1 MYPLP
6 LVQTPSRSRR
16 SVTRPSTVRSALQ
29 SALTALLLA
38 TVFVAGAED
47 PPTVIFREKVRR
59 STTYRKAETLDP
71 SLGSRDLFLHA
82 LMLCEAELPL
92 DPLDLLF
99 DVAEKM
105 QDRNEESKG
114 FGNFRW
120 SVRDGYVM
128 DYNAVEFCMEQGILI
143 WIRHADRLSE
153 AQREKLLRLMEFS
166 VQGCLRHRVS
176 PAYTNIAIMNAG
188 NLILMGEAL
197 DRQDVFQEGEKR
209 LNGIIWLTA
218 LFGISEYA
226 SPTYTGIDI
235 GTLQTVH
242 AHVRSET
249 VKRNLDRLLTLFW
262 SDVAAS
268 TFKAANRYVGT
279 HSRDYDYLYGFGATD
294 HFLRYVGLETEA
306 VPNPA
311 AAPVSMLLSTWRPSA
326 ETLAL
331 ADTIPRLVEQS
342 WGEEENQFR
351 TLWIGRHIALGIS
364 GACYHNMDIPLA
376 VNFAER
382 DPHPRPRIYFIAD
395 GRRDPYGRK
404 PIPEENGPHR
414 KTLHLRP
421 FWAGTQQSRDALGL
435 VLYRPQDIPNETP
448 TLESHIVFPA
458 DVEEIRL
465 DRTAFD
471 FKSRKR
477 FTVPF
482 SEGQTLFIR
491 SNGGAVGVKIPWS
504 RNLLGEKAEAALI
517 RDSDDVLRLTIA
529 HQDIWGVTEPHA
541 DPPGAA
547 FWVRVCD
554 DADDPERFTAWMESF
569 RLARAE
575 SRAHPNRIELAVK
588 GDEGELALTAAAPY
602 SVPTRITPLPAK
614 QILSV
619 NGRDIG
625 DKLLRDLPGI
635 QEYRLACERKR
646 EMMDRQTIPVSAAES
661 VGWEAETGML
671 LANMTVGEDP
681 SAFGGKYI
689 WGPGEPGGRGGGPGS
704 VTWQI
709 EVREAGRYYL
719 WGRFLAPTPE
729 DDSFFITIRQ
739 GDIAILPRSEWHL
752 NKTRS
757 FWRWSPFPLGGPQ
770 PIDLPAGKF
779 QIRMDI
785 REDGAKLD
793 RLFITPHMG
802 EGPQE

>member
-1 MYPLP
+1 PRLP
-6 LVQTPSRSRR
+6 LRSRPHA
-16 SVTRPSTVRSALQ
+16 TRPATGRGALRPIL
-29 SALTALLLA
+29 AAALLVIALA
-38 TVFVAGAED
+38 AAGAD
-47 PPTVIFREKVRR
+47 NTPADLFREKVRR
-59 STTYRKAETLDP
+59 STTLRKAETLDP

-82 LMLCEAELPL
+82 LMLCEAGLPL
-92 DPLDLLF
+92 EPLDLLF
-99 DVAEKM
+99 DVAEQM
-105 QDRNEESKG
+105 QDRNEASKG

-128 DYNAVEFCMEQGILI
+128 DYNAVEFCMEQGSLI
-143 WIRHADRLSE
+143 WIRHSGALSE
-153 AQREKLLRLMEFS
+153 SQRTKLRRLITFS
-166 VQGCLRHRVS
+166 IEGCLRHRVS

-188 NLILMGEAL
+188 NLILLGETF
-197 DRQDVFQEGEKR
+197 DRPEVFQEGEKR
-209 LNGIIWLTA
+209 LNAILWRTA
-218 LFGISEYA
+218 LFGVSEYA
-226 SPTYTGIDI
+226 SPTYTGVDI

-242 AHVRSET
+242 AHVRSES
-249 VKRNLDRLLTLFW
+249 VKRHLDRLLTLFW
-262 SDVAAS
+262 SDVAAT

-294 HFLRYVGLETEA
+294 TFLRYVGLETETP
-306 VPNPA
+306 PNPV
-311 AAPVSMLLSTWRPSA
+311 AAPAAMLVSTWRPSA

-351 TLWIGRHIALGIS
+351 TLWIGRRIALGIS

-382 DPHPRPRIYFIAD
+382 GPRPRPRIYFIAD

-404 PIPEENGPHR
+404 PIPEGSGPHK

-421 FWAGTQQSRDALGL
+421 FWAGAQRNRDALGL
-435 VLYRPQDIPNETP
+435 VLYRPQDIPAETP
-448 TLESHIVFPA
+448 TLESHLVFPA
-458 DVEEIRL
+458 DVEELRL
-465 DRTAFD
+465 DQEPVDLKARP
-471 FKSRKR
+471 R
-477 FTVPF
+477 FVIPLR
-482 SEGQTLFIR
+482 EGQALFLR
-491 SNGGAVGVKIPWS
+491 SNGGAVGVRVPWS
-504 RNLLGEKAEAALI
+504 RNQRGERAAAALI
-517 RDSDDVLRLTIA
+517 RDADDTMRLTVA
-529 HQDIWGVTEPHA
+529 HQDFWGVTETRA

-554 DADDPERFTAWMESF
+554 DADDPARFAAWMDAF
-569 RLARAE
+569 RQAPAEPNAR
-575 SRAHPNRIELAVK
+575 PNRIELAVQGK
-588 GDEGELALTAAAPY
+588 EGELAVAVAAPY
-602 SVPTRITPLPAK
+602 SAPVRITPLPAK
-614 QILSV
+614 RILAV

-625 DKLLRDLPGI
+625 EELLRDLPGI
-635 QEYRLACERKR
+635 QDYRLACERKR
-646 EMMDRQTIPVSAAES
+646 EMMDKNTIPLSASEA

-671 LANMTVGEDP
+671 LPNMAVGDDT
-681 SAFGGKYI
+681 SALGGKYI
-689 WGPGEPGGRGGGPGS
+689 WGPGEPGGRGGGPGNA
-704 VTWQI
+704 TWQI

-739 GDIAILPRSEWHL
+739 GDIAILPRTEWHL
-752 NKTRS
+752 NKTRG

-779 QIRMDI
+779 QIRIDI

-793 RLFITPHMG
+793 RLFITPNMG